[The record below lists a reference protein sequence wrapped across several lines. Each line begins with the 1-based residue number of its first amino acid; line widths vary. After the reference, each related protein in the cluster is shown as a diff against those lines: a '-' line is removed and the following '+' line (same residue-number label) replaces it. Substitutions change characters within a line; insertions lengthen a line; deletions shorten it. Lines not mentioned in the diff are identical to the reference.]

1 MIASL
6 TDDQAFCLLYDWS
19 FWARPDQLPPPGDWT
34 TWLLLGGRGAGKTRS
49 GAEMIRA
56 EIESGRAGHI
66 ALVGR
71 DAGDVRDVI
80 IEGPSGILATSPPW
94 FRPEYEPSKKRV
106 TWPNGARAGVFSA
119 EDPDSLRGPEH
130 DLCWCFIAGT
140 LIATEDGERPV
151 ETIRVGDRVW
161 TRKGLRTV
169 LANAA
174 RIKRIGTVK
183 FSHGRELTGTP
194 EHPVL
199 TSHGW
204 TNLSDLEAGATICVA
219 SASNG
224 AAIAGIDTAKSA
236 ISNFVARAALVMR
249 IAIHSTAQF
258 GATLMAGSQLGTTFI
273 TSMATLPITLS
284 RTLPASATE
293 STRASIWPMTRFR
306 RAIGRIDNPSQS
318 SAPRADR
325 RSVERCSER
334 LRFAGNANTFEPI
347 KSGRRCDPAAN
358 AEISSPASEASFAA
372 SVVSIW
378 ADAGRA
384 EVFNLQVE
392 DAPEYFANGVLVH
405 NCDELC
411 AWQYVRETWDN
422 LQFGLRIGRHPRQII
437 TTTPRPIPV
446 LKEIVADAT
455 GETPHTII
463 SRASTYAN
471 KDNLAPAFLSSI
483 IKRYENTRLG
493 RQELEGHLLE
503 DVAGALW
510 TRDML
515 DKGRVIN
522 GELVKFRDAKF
533 RDEFFTRIVVAVDP
547 PASST
552 EGADECGIVVCGLG
566 SDKQG
571 YVLADFSKGQLS
583 PQQWAQRAVDAYRE
597 FDADM
602 LVAEANQ
609 GGEMVKTVIQA
620 VDSTLRYKPVHAYR
634 GKALRAE
641 PVALKYEQGLVHHVG
656 TFAQLEDQQCV
667 MTLDYDAAK
676 MGSPDRLDA
685 CVHALTEL
693 MLGRP
698 EMVFG

>member
-1 MIASL
+1 MLAEDRTARDEFLAGL
-6 TDDQAFCLLYDWS
+6 TDEEAFVLLYQWS

-34 TWLLLGGRGAGKTRS
+34 TWLLLGGRGAGKTRA
-49 GAEMIRA
+49 GAEFIIGEVEA
-56 EIESGRAGHI
+56 KRAGRI
-66 ALVGR
+66 ALIGR
-71 DAGDVRDVI
+71 DAGDVRDVLV
-80 IEGPSGILATSPPW
+80 EGESGILASSPPW
-94 FRPEYEPSKKRV
+94 NFPKYEPSKKRL
-106 TWPNGARAGVFSA
+106 TWPNGARATLFSA
-119 EDPDSLRGPEH
+119 EDPDALRGPQH
-130 DLCWCFIAGT
+130 DLAWG
-140 LIATEDGERPV
+140 
-151 ETIRVGDRVW
+151 
-161 TRKGLRTV
+161 
-169 LANAA
+169 
-174 RIKRIGTVK
+174 
-183 FSHGRELTGTP
+183 
-194 EHPVL
+194 
-199 TSHGW
+199 
-204 TNLSDLEAGATICVA
+204 
-219 SASNG
+219 
-224 AAIAGIDTAKSA
+224 
-236 ISNFVARAALVMR
+236 
-249 IAIHSTAQF
+249 
-258 GATLMAGSQLGTTFI
+258 
-273 TSMATLPITLS
+273 
-284 RTLPASATE
+284 
-293 STRASIWPMTRFR
+293 
-306 RAIGRIDNPSQS
+306 
-318 SAPRADR
+318 
-325 RSVERCSER
+325 
-334 LRFAGNANTFEPI
+334 
-347 KSGRRCDPAAN
+347 
-358 AEISSPASEASFAA
+358 
-372 SVVSIW
+372 
-378 ADAGRA
+378 
-384 EVFNLQVE
+384 
-392 DAPEYFANGVLVH
+392 
-405 NCDELC
+405 DELA
-411 AWQYVRETWDN
+411 AWQYARETWDN
-422 LQFGLRIGRHPRQII
+422 IQFGLRIGDRPRQIV